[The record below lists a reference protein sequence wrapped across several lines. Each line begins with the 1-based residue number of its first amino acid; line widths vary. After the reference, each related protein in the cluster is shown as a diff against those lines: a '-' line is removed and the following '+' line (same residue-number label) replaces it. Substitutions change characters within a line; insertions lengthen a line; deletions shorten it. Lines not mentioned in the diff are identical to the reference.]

1 MTENPIERTLIIIKP
16 DGIARRLAGKIL
28 ARVEELGLVIVGI
41 KMIKLTPQDCQKM
54 YPKTRQN
61 LPQIYT
67 EVEEHL
73 TGEYSVVAIF
83 EGEGAINK
91 VRTLRGPTN
100 LLEAPAG
107 TIRHDLVT
115 DETRE
120 LFRQGIYA
128 GNLMHAPDDKK
139 DVGLEINL
147 FFGEGR

>member
-1 MTENPIERTLIIIKP
+1 MGQNQTERTLVIIKP
-16 DGIARRLAGKIL
+16 DGIAKRLTGKIL
-28 ARVEELGLVIVGI
+28 ARVEELGLVIMGI
-41 KMIKLTPQDCQKM
+41 KMIKLTSHDCQKM

-61 LPQIYT
+61 LPQIYA
-67 EVEEHL
+67 EVERHL

-107 TIRHDLVT
+107 TVRHDLVT
-115 DETRE
+115 DEMRE
-120 LFRQGIYA
+120 LFRRGIYA
-128 GNLMHAPDDKK
+128 GNLMHAPDDKEEA
-139 DVGLEINL
+139 DLEINL